1 MRPTKVFFCTFGFS
15 KSLEEQLNF
24 VTVSKKAT
32 NFWHWFSDN
41 QNKFSFINEVQEAE
55 RDNLLDEFI
64 AELHQFNDNIYFEI
78 GGDLDDD
85 KKELIITAE
94 GVMDYFPEVETLV
107 SAAPKFEKWDVIAFK
122 PPMGKGFKTN
132 YAGIEFDPEKVIF
145 IPLENEEQPDA
156 IGINVCYPDF
166 DESDREVLMEGTYL
180 MLDTIIGEKSTTL
193 DINYLEITQTPE
205 NVADLNFMCCSEIGE
220 YIEDKK
226 GRF

>member
-1 MRPTKVFFCTFGFS
+1 M
-15 KSLEEQLNF
+15 LN
-24 VTVSKKAT
+24 KKAA
-32 NFWHWFSDN
+32 NFWNWFSAN
-41 QNKFSFINEVQEAE
+41 QNKFSFINEVEEAE

-64 AELHQFNDNIYFEI
+64 TVLHQFNENIYFEI
-78 GGDLDDD
+78 GGHPDED

-94 GVMDYFPEVETLV
+94 GVVDYFPEVEKLV
-107 SAAPKFEKWDVIAFK
+107 EAAPEFEQWEVIAFK
-122 PPMGKGFKTN
+122 PPMGEGFKTN
-132 YAGIEFDPEKVIF
+132 YAGIEFDPEKIIF

-193 DINYLEITQTPE
+193 DINYLEISQTPE
-205 NVADLNFMCCSEIGE
+205 NIADLNFLHCSEIAD
-220 YIEDKK
+220 YIEEKK

>member
-1 MRPTKVFFCTFGFS
+1 M
-15 KSLEEQLNF
+15 
-24 VTVSKKAT
+24 SKKAT
-32 NFWHWFSDN
+32 KFWNWFSTN
-41 QNKFSFINEVQEAE
+41 QNKFSFINEVEETE

-64 AELHQFNDNIYFEI
+64 TVLHQFNENIYFEI
-78 GGDLDDD
+78 GGDPDED

-94 GVMDYFPEVETLV
+94 GVVDYFQEVEKLV
-107 SAAPKFEKWDVIAFK
+107 EAAPEYKDWEIIAFK
-122 PPMGKGFKTN
+122 PPMGEGFKTN
-132 YAGIEFDPEKVIF
+132 YAGIEFDPEKIIF

-180 MLDTIIGEKSTTL
+180 MLDAIIGEKSTTL

-205 NVADLNFMCCSEIGE
+205 NIADLNFMYCSEIAD
-220 YIEDKK
+220 YIEEKK